1 MDDSVDDRLKEVVP
15 RDAIVREIEA
25 VREKLVEMRKHPKSS
40 SEREAIFRQLYTTPC
55 PDDYALSSFSPSYFL
70 LVWQPHGIRELLHSL
85 QGLCRSASL

>member
-40 SEREAIFRQLYTTPC
+40 SEREAIFRQLLQLDLCDT
-55 PDDYALSSFSPSYFL
+55 
-70 LVWQPHGIRELLHSL
+70 ILHDVHIIW
-85 QGLCRSASL
+85 